1 MTTEVE
7 VAQQIEHDAR
17 IREAGRTGWRERVQT
32 IQSTT
37 REQRRQ
43 ELRNRLSILEAR
55 QANVLRKLTP
65 AAMLHRLRAEVEA
78 KGEAYRQEIDAIAQ
92 AGALTVADLDLC
104 SEGAQCFFHGKE
116 IMVAVTRCTG
126 TEATTG
132 EQLSREASLRS
143 IAEEI
148 HTITEELEE
157 LEPDLPKP
165 AVAR

>member
-1 MTTEVE
+1 MTTEAE
-7 VAQQIEHDAR
+7 VAQQIEQDAR
-17 IREAGRTGWRERVQT
+17 IREAGRTGWRERLRT
-32 IQSTT
+32 IQNTT
-37 REQRRQ
+37 REQRRR
-43 ELRNRLSILEAR
+43 ELQNRLSVLETR

-65 AAMLHRLRAEVEA
+65 AAMLHRLRGEVEA

-92 AGALTVADLDLC
+92 AGALTVADLDLG

-116 IMVAVTRCTG
+116 IMAAVTRCTG

-132 EQLSREASLRS
+132 EQLHREATLRT

-157 LEPDLPKP
+157 LTPTNRP
-165 AVAR
+165 